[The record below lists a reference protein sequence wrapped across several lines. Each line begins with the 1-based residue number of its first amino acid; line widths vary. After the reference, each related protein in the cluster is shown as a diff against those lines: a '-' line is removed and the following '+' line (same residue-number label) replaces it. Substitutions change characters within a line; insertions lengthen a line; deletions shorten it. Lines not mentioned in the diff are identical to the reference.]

1 MYNKSIWNKV
11 DYFSNS
17 QFEKLLTK
25 NIEVKEVER
34 EKMFSHKKDDIM
46 DENEY
51 ESIERK
57 NLRFINK
64 KKGRRSKDTIDNSN
78 ENGIHD
84 KNSDDNI
91 KRKVKTH
98 YHNFIITFLN
108 MKSKKFL
115 NPKNKFGKIS
125 SVITQNITV
134 EFNKKLFY
142 QKIKDIVIQISEKYQ
157 NKEKNKK
164 CLQIIYE
171 KANRNE
177 DIFQILNM
185 NYKDMFINCYLKSN
199 KETFKD
205 EPEDESYEAHI
216 EKLENLYGDEYVSN
230 YKRNAESLITFFEQ
244 CKKRIR
250 IKKPKLEKQENILNT
265 NYINISNPVDN
276 STKLVSI
283 STQTEMYQS
292 EDEDED
298 VVTFGVFCH

>member
-1 MYNKSIWNKV
+1 
-11 DYFSNS
+11 
-17 QFEKLLTK
+17 
-25 NIEVKEVER
+25 
-34 EKMFSHKKDDIM
+34 
-46 DENEY
+46 
-51 ESIERK
+51 
-57 NLRFINK
+57 
-64 KKGRRSKDTIDNSN
+64 
-78 ENGIHD
+78 
-84 KNSDDNI
+84 
-91 KRKVKTH
+91 
-98 YHNFIITFLN
+98 
-108 MKSKKFL
+108 
-115 NPKNKFGKIS
+115 
-125 SVITQNITV
+125 
-134 EFNKKLFY
+134 
-142 QKIKDIVIQISEKYQ
+142 
-157 NKEKNKK
+157 
-164 CLQIIYE
+164 
-171 KANRNE
+171 
-177 DIFQILNM
+177 
-185 NYKDMFINCYLKSN
+185 MFINCYLKSN